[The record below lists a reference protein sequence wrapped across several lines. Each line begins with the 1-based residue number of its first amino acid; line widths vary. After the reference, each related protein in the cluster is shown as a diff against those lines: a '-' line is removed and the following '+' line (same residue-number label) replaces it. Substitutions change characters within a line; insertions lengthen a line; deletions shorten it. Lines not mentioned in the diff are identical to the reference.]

1 MKEILSYFKDLIAL
15 FFPELCTACGRSL
28 YRNERIICT
37 NCIYHLPITNFHN
50 DPDNK
55 MARQLW
61 GRFPFVQAIAFLY
74 FRKGNRIQNLMHQLK
89 YKKSPETGSRL
100 GELYAY
106 ELKRS
111 ITYKPADLIIPVPLH
126 PAKFRKRGYNQS
138 ECFAKG
144 LSEVFERPMLNNC
157 ILRLSETSTQTKKK
171 KIERWQNVEGVF
183 KINNPSILENK
194 HVLLVD
200 DVITTGATIDAAWQT
215 IKDIE
220 GIKISVISIAFAAKN
235 F

>member
-1 MKEILSYFKDLIAL
+1 MKEILSYFIDLIAL
-15 FFPELCTACGRSL
+15 FFPELCAACGRSL
-28 YRNERIICT
+28 YRYEKIICT
-37 NCIYHLPITNFHN
+37 TCIYHLPHTNFHD
-50 DPDNK
+50 DPENK

-138 ECFAKG
+138 ECIAKG
-144 LSEVFERPMLNNC
+144 LSS
-157 ILRLSETSTQTKKK
+157 ILSIPVSTANLVRLENTETQTKKSRYARY
-171 KIERWQNVEGVF
+171 ENL
-183 KINNPSILENK
+183 INAFHILDTSEFINK
-194 HVLLVD
+194 HVMLID
-200 DVITTGATIDAAWQT
+200 DVMTTGATLEACSMLLQ
-215 IKDIE
+215 KIE
-220 GIKISVISIAFAAKN
+220 GVEISICTIAYAE
-235 F
+235 

>member
-1 MKEILSYFKDLIAL
+1 MKEILSYFQDLIAL

-138 ECFAKG
+138 ECIAKG
-144 LSEVFERPMLNNC
+144 LSS
-157 ILRLSETSTQTKKK
+157 ILSIPVSTANLVRLENTETQTKKSRYARY
-171 KIERWQNVEGVF
+171 ENL
-183 KINNPSILENK
+183 INAFHILDTSEFINK
-194 HVLLVD
+194 HVMLID
-200 DVITTGATIDAAWQT
+200 DVMTTGATLEACSILLQ
-215 IKDIE
+215 KIE
-220 GIKISVISIAFAAKN
+220 GVEISICTIAYAE
-235 F
+235 

>member
-1 MKEILSYFKDLIAL
+1 
-15 FFPELCTACGRSL
+15 
-28 YRNERIICT
+28 
-37 NCIYHLPITNFHN
+37 
-50 DPDNK
+50 

-138 ECFAKG
+138 ECIAKG
-144 LSEVFERPMLNNC
+144 LSS
-157 ILRLSETSTQTKKK
+157 ILSIPVSTTNLVRLENTETQTKKSRYARY
-171 KIERWQNVEGVF
+171 ENL
-183 KINNPSILENK
+183 INAFHILDTSEFINK
-194 HVLLVD
+194 HVMLID
-200 DVITTGATIDAAWQT
+200 DVMTTGATLEACSILLQ
-215 IKDIE
+215 KIE
-220 GIKISVISIAFAAKN
+220 GVEISICTIAYAE
-235 F
+235 

>member
-138 ECFAKG
+138 ECIAKG
-144 LSEVFERPMLNNC
+144 LSS
-157 ILRLSETSTQTKKK
+157 ILSIPVSTANLVRLENTETQTKKSRYARY
-171 KIERWQNVEGVF
+171 ENL
-183 KINNPSILENK
+183 INAFHILDTSEFINK
-194 HVLLVD
+194 HVMLID
-200 DVITTGATIDAAWQT
+200 DVMTTGATLEACSMLLQ
-215 IKDIE
+215 KIE
-220 GIKISVISIAFAAKN
+220 GVEISICTIAYAE
-235 F
+235 

>member
-1 MKEILSYFKDLIAL
+1 MKEILSYFIDLIAL

-37 NCIYHLPITNFHN
+37 NCIYYLPHTNFHD
-50 DPDNK
+50 DPENK

-111 ITYKPADLIIPVPLH
+111 MTYKPADLIIPVPLH
-126 PAKFRKRGYNQS
+126 PVKFKKRGYNQS
-138 ECFAKG
+138 ECIAKG
-144 LSEVFERPMLNNC
+144 LSS
-157 ILRLSETSTQTKKK
+157 ILTIPVSTTNLVRLENTETQTKKSRYARY
-171 KIERWQNVEGVF
+171 ENL
-183 KINNPSILENK
+183 INAFYIRDESEFINK
-194 HVLLVD
+194 HVMLID
-200 DVITTGATIDAAWQT
+200 DVMTTGAALEACSILLQ
-215 IKDIE
+215 KIE
-220 GIKISVISIAFAAKN
+220 CIEISICTIAYAE
-235 F
+235 

>member
-138 ECFAKG
+138 ECIAKG
-144 LSEVFERPMLNNC
+144 LSS
-157 ILRLSETSTQTKKK
+157 ILSIPVSTANLVRLENTETQTKKSRYARY
-171 KIERWQNVEGVF
+171 ENL
-183 KINNPSILENK
+183 INAFHILDTSEFINK
-194 HVLLVD
+194 HVMLID
-200 DVITTGATIDAAWQT
+200 DVMTTGATLEACSILLQ
-215 IKDIE
+215 KIE
-220 GIKISVISIAFAAKN
+220 GVEISICTIAYAE
-235 F
+235 

>member
-1 MKEILSYFKDLIAL
+1 MIMKEISSYFNDLIAL
-15 FFPELCTACGRSL
+15 FFPELCAACGRSL

-37 NCIYHLPITNFHN
+37 NCIYHLPLTNFHI

-61 GRFPFVQAIAFLY
+61 GRFPFVQTIAFLY

-89 YKKSPETGSRL
+89 YKKSMETGIRL

-111 ITYKPADLIIPVPLH
+111 EHFKRADLIIPVPLH

-138 ECFAKG
+138 EYIANG
-144 LSEVFERPMLNNC
+144 MSAILNIPVSTNNL
-157 ILRLSETSTQTKKK
+157 IRHENTETQTKKSRYARY
-171 KIERWQNVEGVF
+171 ENL
-183 KINNPSILENK
+183 INAFSIKNK
-194 HVLLVD
+194 AEFIHKHIMLVD
-200 DVITTGATIDAAWQT
+200 DVMTTGATLEACSIRLLE
-215 IKDIE
+215 IE
-220 GIKISVISIAFAAKN
+220 GTEISICTIAYAE
-235 F
+235 

>member
-89 YKKSPETGSRL
+89 YKKSPETSSRL

-138 ECFAKG
+138 ECIAKG
-144 LSEVFERPMLNNC
+144 LSS
-157 ILRLSETSTQTKKK
+157 ILSIPVSTANLVRLENTETQTKKSRYARY
-171 KIERWQNVEGVF
+171 ENL
-183 KINNPSILENK
+183 INAFHILDTSEFINK
-194 HVLLVD
+194 HVMLID
-200 DVITTGATIDAAWQT
+200 DVMTTGATLEACSMLLQ
-215 IKDIE
+215 KIE
-220 GIKISVISIAFAAKN
+220 GVEISICTIAYAE
-235 F
+235 